1 MSNELYDE
9 LVRMERAGNLLPDKD
24 SLPLSE
30 MARRA
35 KTDGFSC
42 HDSCRALVTGE
53 HEEQCGAAGLEPPGR
68 RPSTHIAGPMIT
80 VLGRYM
86 RQRCSWCGYV
96 LDEYD
101 LERVAAPKGQSGF
114 PVGEQ
119 VFVDPTRN
127 PVVSY
132 VIATEL
138 LTDDGSEGKLAED
151 SCVYNPLTTL
161 SFG

>member
-30 MARRA
+30 MVRRA
-35 KTDGFSC
+35 KMD
-42 HDSCRALVTGE
+42 
-53 HEEQCGAAGLEPPGR
+53 EQCGAAGLEPPGR

-80 VLGRYM
+80 VMGRYM

-101 LERVAAPKGQSGF
+101 LERVAAPEGQSGSPVGF

-119 VFVDPTRN
+119 VFVDPTHN